1 MFSPGE
7 IIAYLQMCGVER
19 AQLQRG
25 MNYRL
30 PTGRSVV
37 LMSRRPNA
45 PYADE
50 VLDDGRTIVYEGHDM
65 PKSAAVPIP
74 KLIDQPS
81 AFPSGALTQNGIF
94 MKAVDEFKTGT
105 RLAEPILIYEKLKK
119 GIWVF
124 NGVFDLVDGWQ
135 VEQEERSVFK
145 FRLESSSATVA
156 ESSMPEGTVSGLEH
170 PRVIPGAIKQEVFK
184 RDGGKC
190 VMCGAEDE
198 LHFDHVLPYSRGG
211 SSLVAENVQILCAR
225 HNLEKSAKIQ

>member
-7 IIAYLQMCGVER
+7 IISYLQMCGFER
-19 AQLQRG
+19 TQLQRG

-50 VLDDGRTIVYEGHDM
+50 VLDDGRTIIYEGHDM
-65 PKSAAVPIP
+65 PKSTAVPIP
-74 KLIDQPS
+74 KLVDQPAS
-81 AFPSGALTQNGIF
+81 FPSGALTQNGVF
-94 MKAVDEFKTGT
+94 MKATDEFKAGIRT
-105 RLAEPILIYEKLKK
+105 AEPVLIYEKLKK

-135 VEQEERSVFK
+135 VQQEERNVFK
-145 FRLESSSATVA
+145 FRLESSSAALTDT
-156 ESSMPEGTVSGLEH
+156 SMPEVAVSGLEH

-190 VMCGAEDE
+190 VVCGANDE
-198 LHFDHVLPYSRGG
+198 LHFDHVIPYSRGG